1 MHCNICGSYFYLKR
15 NFLDLFNTFG
25 LDNTIQT
32 AILNP

>member
-1 MHCNICGSYFYLKR
+1 MYEKKIMSVYAGP
-15 NFLDLFNTFG
+15 FLDLFNTFG